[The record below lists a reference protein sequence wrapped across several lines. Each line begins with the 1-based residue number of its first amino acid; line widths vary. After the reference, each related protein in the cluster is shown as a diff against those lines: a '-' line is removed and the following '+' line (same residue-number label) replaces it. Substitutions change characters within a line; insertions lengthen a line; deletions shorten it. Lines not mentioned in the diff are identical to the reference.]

1 MSYATAPTF
10 EGTRIGMRR
19 LSALSGIGG
28 VETMGAV
35 SDTANVLIAS
45 GWNASLINGLLQAG
59 ATDQQLTDLLNGAT
73 DAPTILSQLK
83 AAQISASGINPAAQP
98 AAPAGPGQSPAGATL
113 LYQAGW
119 TAGFGNLLT
128 SPNTVIAQLA
138 SALTQQNISIVAS
151 SATANGPITYG
162 IQVTVKDNIGHALVS
177 DIKSVL
183 DALMTKIVGTNLSG
197 TNLSLVAYP
206 GQALPPGTPGAT
218 DFTTWF
224 QSNWMWVAGGFAAL
238 VIGVP
243 LITGSI
249 GGGRR

>member
-1 MSYATAPTF
+1 MSYTTAPTF

-19 LSALSGIGG
+19 LGVLSGIGG
-28 VETMGAV
+28 VNTLGAV

-45 GWNASLINGLLQAG
+45 GWDASLINGLLQAG

-83 AAQISASGINPAAQP
+83 AAQTGGINLAQQP
-98 AAPAGPGQSPAGATL
+98 AAPASAGQSPAGATL

-119 TAGFGNLLT
+119 TAGFGNFLT

-138 SALTQQNISIVAS
+138 SALSQYGMSIASS
-151 SATANGPITYG
+151 SATGNGPITYG
-162 IQVTVKDNIGHALVS
+162 IQVTIKDNIGHALVR
-177 DIKSVL
+177 DAQSVL
-183 DALMTKIVGTNLSG
+183 DSLMKNIVGTNLSG

-206 GQALPPGTPGAT
+206 GQTLPPGTPGAT
-218 DFTTWF
+218 DFMTWF
-224 QSNWMWVAGGFAAL
+224 QGNWMWVAGGFAAL

-243 LITGSI
+243 LITGSM